1 MSFDD
6 SDQRLFR
13 ELRRRWVP
21 PPIDV
26 AQRVLTTIQ
35 EGPALRGRLNR
46 WTMAVCAALCGV
58 AACLA
63 LIAAVAQ
70 RSANQADH
78 PADLVLNTYD
88 VEVQSLLP

>member
-35 EGPALRGRLNR
+35 EGPSLRGSLSR

-63 LIAAVAQ
+63 LTAAVAQ
-70 RSANQADH
+70 RFANQTDH
-78 PADLVLNTYD
+78 AGELVINTYD
-88 VEVQSLLP
+88 VEVQSLLR